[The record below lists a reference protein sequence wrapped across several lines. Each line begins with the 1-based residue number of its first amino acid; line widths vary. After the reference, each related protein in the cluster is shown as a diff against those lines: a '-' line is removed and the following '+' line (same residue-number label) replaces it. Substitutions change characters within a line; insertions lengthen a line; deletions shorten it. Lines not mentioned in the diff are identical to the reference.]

1 MSPGGRAGLRGMRFG
16 TTIATTGPAGA
27 CIDIPPEV
35 VLGLGAGPRPP
46 VWLTIGEHTYRTR
59 LARRRGRY
67 RVGLGAEARRLAG
80 VGAGA
85 PVHVDLQLDTAPRP

>member
-1 MSPGGRAGLRGMRFG
+1 MRFG

-85 PVHVDLQLDTAPRP
+85 PVHVDLQLDTVPRP

>member
-1 MSPGGRAGLRGMRFG
+1 MSPGRGDGLRGMRFG

-27 CIDIPPEV
+27 CIDIPPQL
-35 VLGLGAGPRPP
+35 VLGLGGGPRPA
-46 VWLTIGEHTYRTR
+46 VWLTVGEHTYRTR

-85 PVHVDLQLDTAPRP
+85 PVHVDLQLDTAPRL